1 MASFSKRA
9 VLFDLDGTLRHNDPS
24 QIDTFFSFARE
35 SGLDISA
42 EQARDTTRWIHAYW
56 ADSDDLKEDRAQQGD
71 NWEDLWLAF
80 AVRQLTFLGVDPAE
94 AVGMAKTM
102 QQRMIEEYHPNHFV
116 PPEAPVLLEDLK
128 GAGCRLAVVSNR
140 RNPIVDV
147 IAELG
152 LAEHFDL
159 TLAAGEVGWWK
170 PDHRLLTFAADK
182 LGIPANEAIYVGDNF
197 YADVPAAQGAGMQA
211 VLLDP
216 QSLFPEATCQ
226 VIGSLG
232 ELAGILAQPE
242 RL

>member
-9 VLFDLDGTLRHNDPS
+9 VLFDLDGTLRHNAPS

-170 PDHRLLTFAADK
+170 PDHRLLTFAAEK
-182 LGIPANEAIYVGDNF
+182 LGVPANEALYVGDNF